1 MIVFPQYEDFS
12 VMLISFPCIFSPLIV
27 YSDPLSELTRKPDTI
42 SVKMDAKPK
51 RNRMAVNNT
60 CASNN
65 LLFIG
70 IFFFYIFK
78 EISFIYLKWLNVRL
92 LLNFQRMWSF
102 MYEYSQSKCVNWNKV
117 ALKLIILYCFDKNKA
132 ILHSCSKTFNSLLF
146 RQKKNA
152 ILINFTRWMI

>member
-1 MIVFPQYEDFS
+1 MFSLIVFPQYEDFS
-12 VMLISFPCIFSPLIV
+12 VMLISFPCIFPPLIV

-92 LLNFQRMWSF
+92 LINFQRM
-102 MYEYSQSKCVNWNKV
+102 
-117 ALKLIILYCFDKNKA
+117 
-132 ILHSCSKTFNSLLF
+132 
-146 RQKKNA
+146 
-152 ILINFTRWMI
+152 